1 MSEEE
6 ETIIPPVPDLD
17 PTEQRKQWG
26 ELLGAASDYHY
37 DMSGQFEP
45 EDEED
50 PDDMAIVARVHRAWG
65 AAIAEAIHLIASM
78 AEEQIEVEIDPNQG
92 KAKNITKDVEYE
104 QE

>member
-6 ETIIPPVPDLD
+6 NIVPPVPDLD
-17 PTEQRKQWG
+17 PEEQRRQWG

-45 EDEED
+45 EDPDDD
-50 PDDMAIVARVHRAWG
+50 PEDMAIVARVHRAWG

-92 KAKNITKDVEYE
+92 KAKNITKDAKYE